1 MHFKLTPTLRRSAPP
16 LSLFPVLAIF
26 FLCHAVLPLMQ
37 LRANDWPEWRGE
49 GRCGI
54 WSETGTLEKFPSEGL
69 KPVWRVPIGGGY
81 SGPAVANGR
90 VFVTDFTSKQ
100 GPRGTERLIA
110 LDEPTGKILW
120 TREWAADYSGL
131 SYAYGPRATP
141 TVDADR
147 LYVLGAK
154 GTLLCLRVTTGEVLW
169 QRDYVKDYKTE
180 VPTWGMAGAP
190 LVDGERLI
198 CLVGGQPDAK
208 VVAFNKL
215 TGKEIWRALNSESE
229 PGYNPPL
236 MIEFGG
242 TRQLI
247 IWHPMALTSL
257 DPANGNILWQQP
269 FRVQSGLTVATPVL
283 SGDRLLVSSFYN
295 GSRLFQ
301 LDPRRP
307 ASELLWQGSSN
318 SEIDSDGLHAL
329 ITTPVIDGNYIYGVC
344 SYGQFRCLDART
356 GRRIWE
362 TLAVTGE
369 HARWACAHI
378 VRNGNRY
385 FINNDRGELIIAR
398 VSPSGYQEISRT
410 KVIKPTTPGAGRRE
424 LGAVNWSHPA
434 YANRHIILRNDEEI
448 LRYSLEQK

>member
-1 MHFKLTPTLRRSAPP
+1 MHFELTPTLRRSA
-16 LSLFPVLAIF
+16 LLFSLFPVLAVFSLSNAI
-26 FLCHAVLPLMQ
+26 LPLMQ

-49 GRCGI
+49 GRRGI
-54 WSETGTLEKFPSEGL
+54 WSETGTLEKFPSKGL
-69 KPVWRVPIGGGY
+69 EPVWRVPIGGGY
-81 SGPAVANGR
+81 SGPAVANSR
-90 VFVTDFTSKQ
+90 VFVTDFTLKQ
-100 GPRGTERLIA
+100 GARGTERLIA
-110 LDEPTGKILW
+110 LDEPTGRILW

-141 TVDADR
+141 TVDGDR
-147 LYVLGAK
+147 VYVLGAK
-154 GTLLCLRVTTGEVLW
+154 GILLCLRVTTGEVLW
-169 QRDYVKDYKTE
+169 QRDYVKDYNTE
-180 VPTWGMAGAP
+180 VPTWGMVGAP

-215 TGKEIWRALNSESE
+215 TGKEIWRALNSDSE

-236 MIEFGG
+236 IIEFGG

-247 IWHPMALTSL
+247 IWHPTALASL
-257 DPANGNILWQQP
+257 DPANGKILWQQP
-269 FRVQSGLTVATPVL
+269 FRVQAGLTVATPVL

-295 GSRLFQ
+295 GSRLFR

-329 ITTPVIDGNYIYGVC
+329 ITTPVIDGDYIYGVC

-356 GRRIWE
+356 GRSIWE
-362 TLAVTGE
+362 TFAVTGE

-398 VSPSGYQEISRT
+398 LSPSGYQEISRT
-410 KVIKPTTPGAGRRE
+410 KVIKPTTPDAGRRE

-448 LRYSLEQK
+448 LRYSLEKE